1 MSKKNGE
8 VKDCFERVNRATF
21 AFNQGLD
28 KAIIKPMAQGYRK
41 LPDPIQRGTS
51 NAVKNLSNLVT
62 IPNNV
67 LQGDIKLALINRY
80 VNNCAIYFKNESS
93 NIQTEHLSVVVLIP
107 KFAWVGSLRPPSEA
121 LSLRATLGKSNEQVK
136 LPVDISHDIYG
147 SELEYKFEVE
157 HSDSTVDVTLKVFID
172 GELIEEQSKFAFDSL
187 TSTNRITISGVF
199 IDL

>member
-1 MSKKNGE
+1 MMRSIFILFISLTLLGCTNLE
-8 VKDCFERVNRATF
+8 ERHV
-21 AFNQGLD
+21 FNYTIEGTADYVDDIHVIMGPGL
-28 KAIIKPMAQGYRK
+28 
-41 LPDPIQRGTS
+41 
-51 NAVKNLSNLVT
+51 N
-62 IPNNV
+62 
-67 LQGDIKLALINRY
+67 
-80 VNNCAIYFKNESS
+80 
-93 NIQTEHLSVVVLIP
+93 
-107 KFAWVGSLRPPSEA
+107 W
-121 LSLRATLGKSNEQVK
+121 KSNEQVK